1 MNTFARLTWQAAVA
15 GRWTARILGT
25 LMVLFLL
32 AFVFGEGPP
41 PFARMTVRELCYAL
55 GVGGL
60 FLGLI
65 IAWFWEGWGG
75 LLSVLGWGFLAVLAR
90 RPAWDL
96 PFSIPAA
103 IGLLH
108 LDRKSTRLNSSHL
121 VISYAVFCLT

>member
-15 GRWTARILGT
+15 GSWTARILGT

-41 PFARMTVRELCYAL
+41 PLARMTGRELGYAL

-75 LLSVLGWGFLAVLAR
+75 LLSVLGWGFLAVVAK
-90 RPAWDL
+90 RPPWDL
-96 PFSIPAA
+96 PFSIQ
-103 IGLLH
+103 IGRAH
-108 LDRKSTRLNSSHL
+108 
-121 VISYAVFCLT
+121 V